1 MSTQRFTTSRR
12 TILAGALVGTIGWIG
27 RPLFRRL
34 EARRRVAGITAA
46 PVDRAP
52 TDPDDILWFRPPAA
66 AIELQPQTLVLP
78 RLKEA
83 GAQNIEVR
91 MLYDADRLSVLL
103 EWRDAHRDEDLGTVM
118 QYRDSVAIQFPD
130 DPSNVPNFTMGDEG
144 NGVTIY
150 HWKSDWQFA
159 RLVDVDEAYENMYG
173 DWYPYSGV
181 EAGEM
186 PEATD
191 YLERGRKEYL
201 TAAAAGNA
209 LADPL
214 IQEKTGPV
222 QKMKAEGYG
231 TIEPADEQDAMGIG
245 VWSEGA
251 WRIVISVPRRQAK
264 FSFEEGAIVPMAFA
278 VWDGS
283 RNERNGQKAF
293 AEWQD
298 MELASQI
305 PAATPSAPVS
315 RTDEGGGNIL
325 WPTLGGVG
333 GAVAA
338 VVAGLI
344 GLRMRR
350 STSRNDDGN
359 QS

>member
-1 MSTQRFTTSRR
+1 MSIQEYTTNRR
-12 TILAGALVGTIGWIG
+12 ALLAGALIGAVGWVG
-27 RPLFRRL
+27 RPLFKRL
-34 EARRRVAGITAA
+34 EARRRLAGIVAVS
-46 PVDRAP
+46 VDKAP
-52 TDPDDILWFRPPAA
+52 TDPDDILWFRPPVAA
-66 AIELQPQTLVLP
+66 VDLVPQTQVLP
-78 RLKEA
+78 RLREA
-83 GAQNIEVR
+83 ATQKIEVR
-91 MLYDADRLSVLL
+91 ALYDVDRLSVLV
-103 EWRDAHRDEDLGTVM
+103 EWRDAHKDDDLGTVM
-118 QYRDSVAIQFPD
+118 QYRDGVAIQFPN
-130 DPSNVPNFTMGDEG
+130 DPLGAIPNFTMGDEG

-159 RLVDVDEAYENMYG
+159 RLVDVDEAYPNMYG

-191 YLERGRKEYL
+191 YLERGRSEYL

-214 IQEKTGPV
+214 VQEKMGPV

-231 TIEPADEQDAMGIG
+231 TIEPADEQDAMGVG
-245 VWSEGA
+245 VWSEGV
-251 WRIVISVPRRQAK
+251 WRIVISVPRGQAN
-264 FSFEEGAIVPMAFA
+264 FSFEEGAIFPMAFA

-298 MELASQI
+298 LELASQI
-305 PAATPSAPVS
+305 PVATPSAPVS

-325 WPTLGGVG
+325 WPTLGGV
-333 GAVAA
+333 
-338 VVAGLI
+338 
-344 GLRMRR
+344 
-350 STSRNDDGN
+350 
-359 QS
+359 

>member
-150 HWKSDWQFA
+150 HWKSDWQFS
-159 RLVDVDEAYENMYG
+159 RLHDVDEAYPNMYG
-173 DWYPYSGV
+173 ELYQYSGV
-181 EAGEM
+181 AAGEI
-186 PEATD
+186 PESID
-191 YLERGRKEYL
+191 YLVNGRKEFL
-201 TAAAAGNA
+201 TAAAAGNSI
-209 LADPL
+209 ADPL
-214 IQEKTGPV
+214 AQEAIGPV
-222 QKMKAEGYG
+222 QKMRAEGFG
-231 TIEPADEQDAMGIG
+231 TIEPEAEQDAGGLG
-245 VWSEGA
+245 VWHEGR
-251 WRIVISVPRRQAK
+251 WRVTFSFPRRQSRFK
-264 FSFEEGAIVPMAFA
+264 FEDGAVLPFSFA
-278 VWDGS
+278 VWDGAQG
-283 RNERNGQKAF
+283 ERNGQKAF
-293 AEWQD
+293 SFWHD
-298 MELASQI
+298 LSLG
-305 PAATPSAPVS
+305 AAPVIGTSPSAE
-315 RTDEGGGNIL
+315 DDGGGGFL
-325 WPTLGGVG
+325 VPLLSSAGGVT
-333 GAVAA
+333 VAA
-338 VVAGLI
+338 VVAAVGFRLWR
-344 GLRMRR
+344 GRERPPE
-350 STSRNDDGN
+350 
-359 QS
+359 